1 MNSEPEHMTSFQDK
15 ASDWAQLARQDPQ
28 AFETMRTELLNEFI
42 QNSPANLQRKLQGM
56 QWKIELVR
64 QRSSSPV
71 EALAEITGMMWQ
83 STQQLGKK
91 QQDLLDVCT
100 GKEFTPSP
108 VRESAQIL
116 NFQLKANSL

>member
-1 MNSEPEHMTSFQDK
+1 MNSEPGHITSFQDK

-42 QNSPANLQRKLQGM
+42 QNSPANQQRKLQGM

-64 QRSSSPV
+64 QRTNSPA

-83 STQQLGKK
+83 SAQQLEKK
-91 QQDLLDVCT
+91 QQDLLDVCA

-108 VRESAQIL
+108 FRESAQIL
-116 NFQLKANSL
+116 NFQLRTT